1 MNEIKQKD
9 YDGIGISFRNNPLGL
24 PVQEA
29 KEAFD
34 ELPIWIIGKLN
45 EFIIEY
51 NGYHPEKQVSSDD
64 IKGIRLNQ
72 DNVLEI
78 TLDGTTWEAT
88 GSSGHLI
95 LDKDGTVMPQ
105 RARMQFVDSMVTDNG
120 NVTLVQGV
128 KGDKG
133 DKGDTGEQ
141 GPQGEKG
148 EKGDKGDTGERG
160 PQGVQGVQGTSGAQG
175 ERGPQGIQGV
185 PGVQGPKGDK
195 GDTGDTGAAGPQ
207 GIQGIQGVQGAKG
220 DKGDTGEKGAP
231 GTPGQ
236 AATIAIGSVTGGETA
251 SIGNSGTAQNA
262 VFDFVLPK
270 GPKGDKGD
278 KGDTG
283 DTGATG
289 PQGPQGA
296 AGVQGPQG
304 PQGLKGDDGA
314 DGRSFTIL
322 ALFDTLYA
330 LQQAHPTGSA
340 GDAYAVGTAT
350 NNTIYI
356 WDTQL
361 AAWADVGQLQGPQ
374 GPQGIQ
380 GIQGPTGP
388 QGEQGIQGAQGAQG
402 EKGEKGDKGDKGAD
416 GADGAAATVAVGT
429 VTTVA
434 STESASVTNSG
445 TTSAAVLNFEIPKG
459 EKGDTGPQGV
469 QGPQGEQG
477 IQGPKG
483 DKGDTGDTG
492 PQGIQ
497 GIQGPIGPA
506 GPQGEQGPQGIQ
518 GSQGVQGERGLP
530 GKDAY
535 TAATEA
541 GYTGTETE
549 FNTAL
554 SGVPGHI
561 ASTNNP
567 HGVTAAQIG
576 AVPTS
581 RTVNNKALSA
591 DITLTA
597 SDVNAAPVSHAS
609 STTAYGAAST
619 SMYGHTKLSTSVS
632 STSTTLAATASAVK
646 QAYDLA
652 LEASS
657 NQVKIET
664 GTFTTGDTYT
674 ASGAVAIEVTVD
686 FNIAVVLI
694 QLNTTTSYIW
704 IVFPAI
710 SPFTYGTG
718 NYKAT
723 LTVNGN
729 AFSFKPLGSAV
740 AGKIFNYIVFGG

>member
-1 MNEIKQKD
+1 MNEIQPNDYAQK
-9 YDGIGISFRNNPLGL
+9 GIRIKNNPLGL

-64 IKGIRLNQ
+64 IKGIRLNA

-95 LDKDGTVMPQ
+95 LDKDGSVMPQ
-105 RARMQFVDSMVTDNG
+105 RARMQFVDSIVTDNG

-141 GPQGEKG
+141 GPQGLKG
-148 EKGDKGDTGERG
+148 DKGDKGDTGERG
-160 PQGVQGVQGTSGAQG
+160 PQGVQGIQGASGAQG
-175 ERGPQGIQGV
+175 ERGPQGIQG
-185 PGVQGPKGDK
+185 PQGVQGPKGDK
-195 GDTGDTGAAGPQ
+195 GDTGDTGATGPQ

-220 DKGDTGEKGAP
+220 DKGDAGEKGAA

-236 AATIAIGSVTGGETA
+236 AATIAVGTVTGGETA

-283 DTGATG
+283 AQGLTG

-340 GDAYAVGTAT
+340 GDAYAVGTAA

-361 AAWADVGQLQGPQ
+361 AAWTDIGQLQGPQ

-380 GIQGPTGP
+380 GIQGPIGP
-388 QGEQGIQGAQGAQG
+388 QGEQGIQGAPGVQG
-402 EKGEKGDKGDKGAD
+402 EKGEKGEKGDKGAD
-416 GADGAAATVAVGT
+416 GADGAAASVSVGT

-434 STESASVTNSG
+434 STEPASVTNSG
-445 TTSAAVLNFEIPKG
+445 TTSAAILNFEIPKG

-506 GPQGEQGPQGIQ
+506 GPQGERGLQGIQGPQGVA
-518 GSQGVQGERGLP
+518 GASGAD
-530 GKDAY
+530 GKSAY

-549 FNTAL
+549 FNTAM

-576 AVPTS
+576 AAQEIHTHGSITVDGKLGSTANLPVFTS
-581 RTVNNKALSA
+581 TSGVLATKTVAAARSTLGLGNTSGALPIA
-591 DITLTA
+591 NGGTG
-597 SDVNAAPVSHAS
+597 VSSMVGTDYTTNRPRGIVLQS
-609 STTAYGAAST
+609 STP
-619 SMYGHTKLSTSVS
+619 TSVS
-632 STSTTLAATASAVK
+632 
-646 QAYDLA
+646 
-652 LEASS
+652 
-657 NQVKIET
+657 N
-664 GTFTTGDTYT
+664 GC
-674 ASGAVAIEVTVD
+674 
-686 FNIAVVLI
+686 
-694 QLNTTTSYIW
+694 
-704 IVFPAI
+704 IVGV
-710 SPFTYGTG
+710 YE
-718 NYKAT
+718 
-723 LTVNGN
+723 
-729 AFSFKPLGSAV
+729 
-740 AGKIFNYIVFGG
+740 